1 MKKPFVIAGLLLWL
15 LPAASLAL
23 TAREIVAR
31 SDSLIRGRSSVGT
44 MSMTVKTPN
53 WERTLKFQGWSRG
66 RDKML
71 IVVTYPP
78 KEAGSASLKVG
89 GDMWN
94 YLPKINRTIKIP
106 PSMMLQS
113 WMGSD
118 FTNDDIVKESSLV
131 DDYDHTLL
139 GTATV
144 EGNVCYKVQSV
155 PKPKAAVIWGKIVY
169 YCRTA
174 DFVPLR
180 EEFYSDKGE
189 MIKLLTLSGIKYM
202 HDRNYPTDWKM
213 RTLNQPGRYTEM
225 KFSDIKFNLS
235 VPDSVFS
242 LKNLGR

>member
-15 LPAASLAL
+15 LPAASLAR

-139 GTATV
+139 GTA
-144 EGNVCYKVQSV
+144 EINGDACYKVQSI
-155 PKPKAAVIWGKIVY
+155 PKPDAAVVWGKIVY
-169 YCRTA
+169 YCRVS
-174 DFVPLR
+174 DLVPVR
-180 EEFYSDKGE
+180 EEYYSDKGDL
-189 MIKLLTLSGIKYM
+189 IKLMTLSRIKYL
-202 HDRNYPTDWKM
+202 HDRNYPTYWKM
-213 RTLNQPGRYTEM
+213 ETLDRPGRYTEM
-225 KFSDIKFNLS
+225 TITDMRFNVPIPDKTFSIQ
-235 VPDSVFS
+235 
-242 LKNLGR
+242 NLGD